1 MQTYNLEDVKKFI
14 RVDFDEDDNII
25 DLLAKAGKIYIKKS
39 TGLEIDLENMDE
51 LQYLAVQLLVSHWY
65 ENRVPVDE
73 PTVSKE
79 VKFSLDSMFYI
90 FKYCR

>member
-14 RVDFDEDDNII
+14 RVDFSEDDKEI
-25 DLLAKAGKIYIKKS
+25 DLLAKASVIYIKKS
-39 TGLEIDLENMDE
+39 TGLLIDLQNMDE
-51 LQYLAVQLLVSHWY
+51 LQYLAIQLLVGHWY
-65 ENRVPVDE
+65 ESRMPVGE
-73 PTVSKE
+73 VSKE